1 MILARIIGTAVA
13 TVKHPVY
20 DGHKV
25 MVVET
30 ISPDGTPD
38 GENSGST
45 FLSVDFQH
53 AGVGDTVL
61 VSREGNA
68 SRQLFGDD
76 NAPVHSVILGIVDDI
91 EIQKTKDK

>member
-1 MILARIIGTAVA
+1 MILARVIGTAVA
-13 TVKHPVY
+13 TAKHPIY

-25 MVVET
+25 MVVEG
-30 ISPDGTPD
+30 ITPD
-38 GENSGST
+38 GQDTGST

-76 NAPVHSVILGIVDDI
+76 NAPAHSVILGIVDDV
-91 EIQKTKDK
+91 ELEKAGDK